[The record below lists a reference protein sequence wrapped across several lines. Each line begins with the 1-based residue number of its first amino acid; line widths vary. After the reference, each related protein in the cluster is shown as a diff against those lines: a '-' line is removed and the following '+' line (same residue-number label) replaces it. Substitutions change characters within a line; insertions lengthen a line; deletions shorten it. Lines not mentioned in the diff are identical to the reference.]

1 MFCELVGNLN
11 AKLLPGNDF
20 CFCLP
25 PMDPVLCW
33 RLRMEYLNGYWLFKI
48 VKFGSGGLGHCG
60 LVWAPVNSLK
70 SIFAFCGNERECVSL
85 FDTHFLSLT
94 RLLIRVSWEDTSKIV
109 GNTITLPL
117 SVLLVPCSFC
127 APTLVIDFCIGGVV
141 IYEGNLLWNFVL
153 YGKYSHDSVR
163 KHLLL
168 SRLPPCDKVGEVLV
182 FVHEDPQEPGIE
194 RFISPKNVLKRTSY
208 WSLSDFTCWILCP
221 ECCDA
226 VTVRVCLS
234 WAFRSNCL
242 YLPRLPLGFII
253 Q

>member
-109 GNTITLPL
+109 GNTITLPRRGGFGVCAWR
-117 SVLLVPCSFC
+117 SAGTRNRAVYFAQECIEKNIVL
-127 APTLVIDFCIGGVV
+127 VV
-141 IYEGNLLWNFVL
+141 VWF
-153 YGKYSHDSVR
+153 
-163 KHLLL
+163 HLLNTL
-168 SRLPPCDKVGEVLV
+168 SGMLWCSNSSRLFELS
-182 FVHEDPQEPGIE
+182 
-194 RFISPKNVLKRTSY
+194 ISV
-208 WSLSDFTCWILCP
+208 
-221 ECCDA
+221 
-226 VTVRVCLS
+226 
-234 WAFRSNCL
+234 
-242 YLPRLPLGFII
+242 
-253 Q
+253 